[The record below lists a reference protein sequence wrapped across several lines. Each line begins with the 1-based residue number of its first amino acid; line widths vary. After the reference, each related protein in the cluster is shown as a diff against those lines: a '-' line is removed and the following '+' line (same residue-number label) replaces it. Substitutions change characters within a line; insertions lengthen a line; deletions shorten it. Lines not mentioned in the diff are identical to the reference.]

1 MRLFSTLPQLQVNRC
16 FTDPGCNV
24 KEGRREERFLR
35 HDGAMKLVIFD
46 CDGTLVDSQHMIC
59 AAMHKAYQA
68 HGIACPP
75 RQRLLSIVG
84 LSLPEAF
91 LRLAEGEAHP
101 LEALIESYKAAFQEL
116 RRADTGNGSSPGSSL
131 EPLYPGARSA
141 VEALAA
147 EPGVVLGVATGKSV
161 RGVRLVLGHHG
172 LYRHFVTVQTAD
184 TAPSK
189 PHPEMIHAAMREVGA
204 TPRDTVMVGDTVFDV
219 EMARAAGVGAI
230 GVGWGYHPPAALRA
244 AGADAV
250 IEGFAQLRPAL
261 DARWTAE
268 AADA

>member
-1 MRLFSTLPQLQVNRC
+1 
-16 FTDPGCNV
+16 
-24 KEGRREERFLR
+24 
-35 HDGAMKLVIFD
+35 MKLVIFD
-46 CDGTLVDSQHMIC
+46 CDGTLVDSQYMIC

-101 LEALIESYKAAFQEL
+101 LEALSASYKTAFQEL
-116 RRADTGNGSSPGSSL
+116 RRADASL
-131 EPLYPGARSA
+131 EPLYPGARGA

-147 EPGVVLGVATGKSV
+147 EPGVALGVATGKSV

-204 TPRDTVMVGDTVFDV
+204 APRDTVMVGDTVFDV
-219 EMARAAGVGAI
+219 EMARAAGVAAI

>member
-1 MRLFSTLPQLQVNRC
+1 
-16 FTDPGCNV
+16 
-24 KEGRREERFLR
+24 
-35 HDGAMKLVIFD
+35 MKLVIFD

-75 RQRLLSIVG
+75 RQRLLAIVG

-91 LRLAEGEAHP
+91 LRLAEGAAHP

-116 RRADTGNGSSPGSSL
+116 RRADAGNGSAMGSGMGSSM
-131 EPLYPGARSA
+131 EPLYPGARDA

-172 LYRHFVTVQTAD
+172 LYRHFITVQTAD

-204 TPRDTVMVGDTVFDV
+204 APRDTVMVGDTVFDI
-219 EMARAAGVGAI
+219 EMARAAGVAAI
-230 GVGWGYHPPAALRA
+230 GVGWGYHPADALQA